1 MESQHEAAIDFAAFF
16 DYVCTPPNL
25 IPFKDLILMNRF
37 NGYQSDEIDKALSE
51 LIHPLDWLALERNV
65 HDPHSGLLSLTSD
78 TQQIHDAIIT
88 ADQLKLDLN
97 MQPRAHPFQAAVF
110 LSSDLVGFQVPIVFD
125 TGASFSLTPFLED
138 FVDGIE
144 PATEKEMNGINS
156 SVKIEGVGWVE
167 WTIRDVFGHVCLIRT
182 RAYYI
187 PESSICLF
195 SPQQYCK
202 EHGKGPHGYF
212 DHEKLEFTTS
222 SGTKMTFPYSNDGN
236 LPLMFLDTSILQV
249 GTTAEMKVNCQTT
262 KFVETLQSIL
272 SVDNHNMDGPKK
284 ELHLHYC

>member
-167 WTIRDVFGHVCLIRT
+167 WTIRDVFGHVCLIHT
-182 RAYYI
+182 RA
-187 PESSICLF
+187 
-195 SPQQYCK
+195 
-202 EHGKGPHGYF
+202 
-212 DHEKLEFTTS
+212 
-222 SGTKMTFPYSNDGN
+222 
-236 LPLMFLDTSILQV
+236 
-249 GTTAEMKVNCQTT
+249 
-262 KFVETLQSIL
+262 
-272 SVDNHNMDGPKK
+272 
-284 ELHLHYC
+284 